1 MTIYAKT
8 ARFDNPTPMAE
19 DEMRK
24 LAPSIFATT
33 AHPDKSARF
42 KPIATWEILQ
52 ALAKEGFHPFGV
64 QQIASRKA
72 GNQDFTKHLIRLRP
86 VDEQLVYKVGDTVCE
101 VLLKNANDGT
111 SKYELMAGMFRIRC
125 LNSLVVQES
134 ELASV
139 LVKHAGSRAD
149 IGLVI
154 DGTYTVIN
162 QAKAALAAPNNWSNI
177 QLHEQEANR
186 LAEKAS
192 KFLFPDPVAEELF
205 GVAPPKTTDFDFRQL
220 LSRNRREDEA
230 RDLWTTFNVV
240 QENVMRGGFE
250 YKHFNTEYNEWKNQ
264 STRAVNSIDRRVG
277 LNKQLWK
284 LAADTYLELA

>member
-1 MTIYAKT
+1 MTIYANT
-8 ARFDNPTPMAE
+8 ARFDNPTPMGE
-19 DEMRK
+19 EEMRK

-33 AHPDKSARF
+33 ASPDKSSRF

-64 QQIASRKA
+64 QQVACRKA
-72 GNQDFTKHLIRLRP
+72 GNTPYAKHLIRLRP

-125 LNSLVVQES
+125 MNSLVVQEA

-139 LVKHAGSRAD
+139 LVKHAGSKAD

-162 QAKAALAAPNNWSNI
+162 QAKAALVAPTNWSNI
-177 QLHEQEANR
+177 QLDYQEAGQ
-186 LAEKAS
+186 LALKAS
-192 KFLFPDPVAEELF
+192 KFLFPDPMPDELF
-205 GVAPPKTTDFDFRQL
+205 GKVPHNPVEFDFRKL
-220 LSRNRREDEA
+220 LNHHRTEDNSQ
-230 RDLWTTFNVV
+230 DLWTTFNVV
-240 QENVMRGGFE
+240 QENVMRGGLE
-250 YKHFNTEYNEWKNQ
+250 YVLRDIDGNTRNQ
-264 STRAVNSIDRRVG
+264 GTRAINSIDRRVAV
-277 LNKQLWK
+277 NKQLWK
-284 LAADTYLELA
+284 LSADTYKELA

>member
-24 LAPSIFATT
+24 LAPSIFAST
-33 AHPDKSARF
+33 AHPDKSERF

-64 QQIASRKA
+64 MQVGSRKM
-72 GNQDFTKHLIRLRP
+72 GNTAFAKHMIRLRP
-86 VDEQLVYKVGDTVCE
+86 VEEQLVYKVGDTVCE
-101 VLLKNANDGT
+101 VILKNANDGT

-125 LNSLVVQES
+125 MNSLVVQES

-139 LVKHAGSRAD
+139 LIKHAGSRAD

-177 QLHEQEANR
+177 QLDVMEEGVFARN
-186 LAEKAS
+186 AS
-192 KFLFPDPVAEELF
+192 KLLFPDPAKEELF
-205 GVAPPKTTDFDFRQL
+205 GKAPHNPVEFDFNKL
-220 LSRNRREDEA
+220 LEVNRPEDKA
-230 RDLWTTFNVV
+230 QDLWTKFNVV
-240 QENVMRGGFE
+240 QENVMRGGIE
-250 YKHFNTEYNEWKNQ
+250 YMLRDTDGNTRNQ
-264 STRAVNSIDRRVG
+264 STRAVNSIDRRVD

>member
-8 ARFDNPTPMAE
+8 ARFDNPTPMSE

-33 AHPDKSARF
+33 AHPDKSERF

-64 QQIASRKA
+64 QQVSSRRM
-72 GNQDFTKHLIRLRP
+72 GNTAFAKHLIRMRP
-86 VDEQLVYKVGDTVCE
+86 VDPQLVYKVGDTVCE
-101 VLLKNANDGT
+101 VILSNANDGT

-125 LNSLVVQES
+125 MNSLVVQES

-139 LVKHAGSRAD
+139 LIKHAGTKAD

-154 DGTYTVIN
+154 DGTYTVIE
-162 QAKAALAAPNNWSNI
+162 QAKAALNAPTNWSNI
-177 QLHEQEANR
+177 LLATPEADFF
-186 LAEKAS
+186 AERSS
-192 KFLFPDPVAEELF
+192 KLLFPDPVAEELF
-205 GVAPPKTTDFDFRQL
+205 GVAPPQPNEFDFRKL
-220 LSRNRREDEA
+220 LNRNRVEDA
-230 RDLWTTFNVV
+230 GFDLWTTFNVV
-240 QENVMRGGFE
+240 QENIMRGGLE
-250 YKHFNTEYNEWKNQ
+250 YVHRNTEGVERNQ
-264 STRAVNSIDRRVG
+264 STRAVNGIDRRIE

-284 LAADTYLELA
+284 MAADTYLELA